1 MNSKNPNGP
10 VGYRTP
16 TPTSNNPT
24 RLLKAERGLTGEL
37 SKGQAI
43 MTRARLAEMADG
55 NAEPSWEDISERLN
69 RKERRILT
77 SEAKEHRRA
86 LARRDALRKQR
97 ADKKAKKFAKALV
110 EL

>member
-1 MNSKNPNGP
+1 MNAKNPNGA

-37 SKGQAI
+37 SPGQAI
-43 MTRARLAEMADG
+43 ITRARLAEMADG
-55 NAEPSWEDISERLN
+55 NTEPTWEDISERLN
-69 RKERRILT
+69 RKERRTLT
-77 SEAKEHRRA
+77 AEAKEHKRA

-97 ADKKAKKFAKALV
+97 ADQKAKKFARALV
-110 EL
+110 EV